1 MRVKWVKYVKPIKP
15 DLMEVVSKWQCD
27 FFFFFYSYFSSNFD
41 LFQKKINIFRI
52 DKGYDTL
59 VVHLSF

>member
-27 FFFFFYSYFSSNFD
+27 FFYSYFSSNFD
-41 LFQKKINIFRI
+41 LFPKKYKFS
-52 DKGYDTL
+52 G
-59 VVHLSF
+59 